1 MFIIYN
7 KFMKLIN
14 LDQVDSTHSYLKNY
28 ISNNGYEELTCVMT
42 DLQTNGIGSR
52 GNFWTGV
59 KGNLF
64 FSFAISK
71 KELPK
76 DLQLQSASIYF
87 SYILKDLLEKQGSKL
102 WLKWPNDFYMGNKKI
117 GGTITTATKDLLYC
131 GIGLNLI
138 NVSEE
143 FGNLDITI
151 DKEEFLKS
159 YFQTLKKEISWK
171 QIFNYFKIEF
181 QISKKFQATIDNKKV
196 SLKNAILNDDGSIEI
211 DNKKVFSLR

>member
-7 KFMKLIN
+7 KFMKLII
-14 LDQVDSTHSYLKNY
+14 LEQVNSTHTYLKEY
-28 ISNNGYEELTCVMT
+28 IKEHGYEELTCVMT

-52 GNFWTGV
+52 GNSWTGV

-64 FSFAISK
+64 FSFVISK
-71 KELPK
+71 NELPK

-87 SYILKDLLEKQGSKL
+87 SYILKDLLAKQNSKL
-102 WLKWPNDFYMGNKKI
+102 WLKWPNDFYMDDKKI

-131 GIGLNLI
+131 GIGLNLK
-138 NVSEE
+138 NVSED
-143 FGNLDITI
+143 FGKLDISI
-151 DKEEFLKS
+151 NKEEFLKT
-159 YFQTLKKEISWK
+159 YFQTLKKEITWK

-181 QISKKFQATIDNKKV
+181 QISKKYKATIDNKKV